1 MGNNQITHKNSNKL
15 HTPTIILSKAVRG
28 LSLRYLQLQPVG
40 AMTGPSRRFS
50 RVLTRGYYGS
60 PAGCHRP
67 SPRVLGSPP
76 GRYTHQG
83 AQVPDADVTGH
94 HPGFSGPLPGAI
106 HTRGPKSLVRMSKA
120 ITQGSRVP
128 AQLKVTPEGA
138 TPLVKMVSASPGV
151 SGPLPGT
158 VHTRGAQVPWW
169 AHCSQKRNELLAH
182 LGGCKG
188 PLPGETASQI

>member
-15 HTPTIILSKAVRG
+15 YTPTIILSKAVRG

-83 AQVPDADVTGH
+83 AQVPGADVKGHHPGFSGPRPAAIHIRGRHPPDADVTGH
-94 HPGFSGPLPGAI
+94 HPGFSGP
-106 HTRGPKSLVRMSKA
+106 R
-120 ITQGSRVP
+120 
-128 AQLKVTPEGA
+128 
-138 TPLVKMVSASPGV
+138 
-151 SGPLPGT
+151 PGT
-158 VHTRGAQVPWW
+158 VHTRRAQVPWW

>member
-83 AQVPDADVTGH
+83 AQVPGADVKGHHPGFSGPRPAAIHIRGRHPPDADVTGH
-94 HPGFSGPLPGAI
+94 HPGFSGPRPGAI
-106 HTRGPKSLVRMSKA
+106 HTRGPKSLMRMSQA
-120 ITQGSRVP
+120 ITQGFRVP
-128 AQLKVTPEGA
+128 AQAPYTPGG
-138 TPLVKMVSASPGV
+138 PKSPG
-151 SGPLPGT
+151 GLT
-158 VHTRGAQVPWW
+158 VR
-169 AHCSQKRNELLAH
+169 KR
-182 LGGCKG
+182 
-188 PLPGETASQI
+188 ETSC